1 MPTDTPRPH
10 LSTRILAFALADA
23 FGVFAIVLGSSWFIA
38 GKGAIVSGFPNSLA
52 EAVAALLGGL
62 AVVLWAMFKLL
73 GELRPRPRISIEEE
87 RT

>member
-1 MPTDTPRPH
+1 MPTDMPRPH

-38 GKGAIVSGFPNSLA
+38 GKGVIVSGFPNSLA

-62 AVVLWAMFKLL
+62 AVVLLSL
-73 GELRPRPRISIEEE
+73 IHI
-87 RT
+87 